1 MIENGIGV
9 CRCLFNCSAEENQ
22 VGKKSKFKINLIL
35 SLEKVCG
42 SNGIFYRN
50 LCELERDRCNR
61 EQNFQSTDHSYCK
74 LRMSIYLIDKY
85 FLSVAYFSSD

>member
-1 MIENGIGV
+1 MSMSIQLFIGRESSRREIKV
-9 CRCLFNCSAEENQ
+9 QNQSDCLS
-22 VGKKSKFKINLIL
+22 L

-42 SNGIFYRN
+42 SNGLLYRN

-61 EQNFQSTDHSYCK
+61 EQNFQSTDPSYCK

-85 FLSVAYFSSD
+85 FLSD